1 MRLQAEACTIH
12 KELSM
17 YVSNEDILDAI
28 YRVIQDRKAHP
39 EEKSYTSSLIQKGID
54 KVLGKVGEEA
64 AEVII
69 AGKGGAREEIIY
81 ETADLFF
88 HVLVLLGFYD
98 IEPGEIYLELRRR
111 FGISGITEKE
121 SRTGNRK

>member
-1 MRLQAEACTIH
+1 MNVA
-12 KELSM
+12 
-17 YVSNEDILDAI
+17 NEDILDAV
-28 YRVIQDRKAHP
+28 YRVIQNRKAHP
-39 EEKSYTSSLIQKGID
+39 EEKSYTVSLIQKGID

-69 AGKGGAREEIIY
+69 AGKGGTREEIIH

-98 IEPGEIYLELRRR
+98 IEPGEICLELRRR

-121 SRTGNRK
+121 SRAGNRK

>member
-1 MRLQAEACTIH
+1 MSIDNRDIMEA
-12 KELSM
+12 
-17 YVSNEDILDAI
+17 V

-39 EEKSYTSSLIQKGID
+39 DQRSYTASLFQKGID
-54 KVLGKVGEEA
+54 KVLGKIGEEA

-69 AGKGGAREEIIY
+69 AGKGGSREEIIH

-88 HVLVLLGFYD
+88 HTLVLLGFYD
-98 IEPGEIYLELRRR
+98 IEPEEIYQELRRR

-121 SRTGNRK
+121 SRSGSAK